1 MATLKVYSR
10 EYGVKKVEE
19 KVTLTR
25 PELFVYIALPLVIII
40 SLYFMLSYSGKVYSL
55 QNQEIKNTAE
65 IKKMKNDTEEQRVII
80 NDLSSYERIRG
91 VAEILGMEP
100 QKDNVKVVR

>member
-25 PELFVYIALPLVIII
+25 PEIFAYIALPVVIIVSI
-40 SLYFMLSYSGKVYSL
+40 YFMLSYSGEVYSL
-55 QNQEIKNTAE
+55 QNQETRNASE

-91 VAEILGMEP
+91 IAELLGMET